1 MRYLTTFLTTFVL
14 TLSATRAS
22 AQNPTVSA
30 ESLRPSRVVWSDRAA
45 NHGVTWQKPDSV
57 KNGAII
63 GAVVGGAA
71 MAAFMTFLIHGVGCV
86 AEDTPCGREV
96 AIASLMTAGAAGAG
110 ALIGA
115 GIDKAV
121 HDQRHTTLPAN
132 RVVPVLSPKRAG
144 VFVSFNW

>member
-1 MRYLTTFLTTFVL
+1 MRYLTAIVTLFVL
-14 TLSATRAS
+14 ALGSTPAS
-22 AQNPTVSA
+22 AQDPSVSA
-30 ESLRPSRVVWSDRAA
+30 DALRPSRIVWSDRTAPNPA
-45 NHGVTWQKPDSV
+45 SWQKPDSL

-71 MAAFMTFLIHGVGCV
+71 MAGFMTFLIHGVGCV

-96 AIASLMTAGAAGAG
+96 LIASLMTAGAAGAG

-121 HDQRHTTLPAN
+121 HDQRHTALPAN
-132 RVVPVLSPKRAG
+132 RVVPVLSRKRAG
-144 VFVSFNW
+144 VFMTFRF